1 MNPRFD
7 LVEGPDVEPVDLAAA
22 KEHAKIEHAHDDG
35 IIPGFIKVARQRVEK
50 ATGRTLITQE
60 WTATLAAWPA
70 LEEGDRHRRVRL
82 AHFPV
87 QSIDRVTVDD
97 VVIASTYYRLDGKY
111 LLVSTEVDDSEGEI
125 DDTGI
130 VIEFTTGYA
139 DAGTDD
145 EFPEDL
151 RNAVLMLTAH
161 YYQGRGATS
170 PQGIY
175 HQPLPEGV
183 AALLEGYKVLEI

>member
-1 MNPRFD
+1 MDPRFD
-7 LVEGPDVEPVDLAAA
+7 LVDGPTVEPVDLAEA
-22 KEHAKIEHAHDDG
+22 KTHAKIEHAHDDG
-35 IIPGFIKVARQRVEK
+35 IIPGFITTARMRAEK

-60 WTATLAAWPA
+60 WTATLPRWPA
-70 LEEGDRHRRVRL
+70 VDEGERHRRVRL

-87 QSIDRVTVDD
+87 QSIDAVKVDGVT
-97 VVIASTYYRLDGKY
+97 IASTYYRLDGKF
-111 LLVSTEVDDSEGEI
+111 LLVTTDVDDSEGEI

-130 VIEFTTGYA
+130 VIEFTTGYG
-139 DAGTDD
+139 DAGDD
-145 EFPEDL
+145 VPEDL

-161 YYQGRGATS
+161 YYHGRGATS

-183 AALLEGYKVLEI
+183 ASLLEGYKVLEI